1 MHRLPAFAILLLAS
15 ASSAFAEAVGP
26 GAVPDVTSPAG
37 PGATGPQAA
46 PGPLAQF
53 MPILMLVGLF
63 AFMYFVIIRPQ
74 RKEEKRRKELVDS
87 IKRGDEVTTI
97 GGAHGVVE
105 TVGEQTVDV
114 RLGVGAKAG
123 EGLVVRYTK
132 GAISANVSAEQ
143 TSSKGK

>member
-1 MHRLPAFAILLLAS
+1 MPRLPAFVILLVAS

-26 GAVPDVTSPAG
+26 GGVPDVTAPAG
-37 PGATGPQAA
+37 PGPGGAQAA

-74 RKEEKRRKELVDS
+74 RKEEKRRKDMVDA

-105 TVGEQTVDV
+105 AVGEQTIDV
-114 RLGVGAKAG
+114 RIGVGAKAG
-123 EGLVVRYTK
+123 ESLVVRYTK
-132 GAISANVSAEQ
+132 GAISANVSAE
-143 TSSKGK
+143 TASKGK